1 MTIRTAKISSL
12 SSPSHHTTSTLTGR
26 NRAFEIAL
34 TLSLCLHVMLFFSTR
49 LLKPHR
55 FHNLNENLVE
65 VKLVRK
71 KPESAVRPRQKAKPA
86 VKPRL
91 KQKRKLKRKK
101 KSAAVKKHKVVT
113 KTSSLARRPS
123 RPKKKTPPEDN
134 HLNDIK
140 KRLARQREEA
150 KLNAIRQRLH
160 NNLSPAARARQA
172 SLTQTYNRTLTA
184 WIMRNWHLPEY
195 LLNSG
200 LEATI
205 SLTITASGTLLTQKE
220 ERLSGNSIFDHA
232 MRQAIADANPFPP
245 FPEELTIPQEEFVIN
260 FNPRNISK
268 EN

>member
-1 MTIRTAKISSL
+1 MTTRAKTSSL
-12 SSPSHHTTSTLTGR
+12 PAPSHTLGAAFTNR

-34 TLSLCLHVMLFFSTR
+34 MLSLCLHVMLFFSPR
-49 LLKPHR
+49 LLKSRRIP
-55 FHNLNENLVE
+55 NLNENLVE
-65 VKLVRK
+65 INLVKNISKPATQPK
-71 KPESAVRPRQKAKPA
+71 KKAHPNAKPI
-86 VKPRL
+86 L
-91 KQKRKLKRKK
+91 KQKRKLKSKK
-101 KSAAVKKHKVVT
+101 KSAPVKKPKNVV
-113 KTSSLARRPS
+113 KKSSLARRRS
-123 RPKKKTPPEDN
+123 RPRKKTPPQNN

-140 KRLARQREEA
+140 KRLARQREET

-160 NNLSPAARARQA
+160 NDLSPAARARQA

-245 FPEELTIPQEEFVIN
+245 FPQELTIPQEEFVIN
-260 FNPRNISK
+260 FNPKNISK